1 MRDLKIG
8 DEIVYVQNF
17 FKYKKVIIYYVVTKI
32 KENSVICNRFIFPS
46 NEKTN
51 NWTEIPKTSFIK
63 YEKLEIL
70 KQKYPQYFI

>member
-8 DEIVYVQNF
+8 DEIVYVENF
-17 FKYKKVIIYYVVTKI
+17 FKYKKVIRYYVITKI
-32 KENSVICNRFIFPS
+32 KENSIICNRFILS
-46 NEKTN
+46 SDEKESY
-51 NWTEIPKTSFIK
+51 WTEIPKNDSIK